1 MALGMVQ
8 QPAGT
13 SEEIAETLSKEG
25 IAVKVANLK
34 KDKVKGIIEYELV
47 IVGNGIQMN
56 KWTGEPEKF
65 LKKFLKELIKKAALF
80 VFCGNAEPLSGKTD
94 KGKTIEKR

>member
-25 IAVKVANLK
+25 IGVKVANLK
-34 KDKVKGIIEYELV
+34 KDKVKGIPDYELV

-56 KWTGEPEKF
+56 KLTGDPVKF
-65 LKKFLKELIKKAALF
+65 LKKFLKELMKKSFTFCLLRQRRTIKWR
-80 VFCGNAEPLSGKTD
+80 
-94 KGKTIEKR
+94 KRQR

>member
-1 MALGMVQ
+1 MVQ

-25 IAVKVANLK
+25 IDIKVANLK
-34 KDKVKGIIEYELV
+34 KDKVKGIIDYELV

-56 KWTGEPEKF
+56 KWTGEPVKF
-65 LKKFLKELIKKAALF
+65 LKKFLKELMKESCTFCLLRQRRTIKW
-80 VFCGNAEPLSGKTD
+80 
-94 KGKTIEKR
+94 